1 MSFHRTLSD
10 AASSLQHMLLM
21 FYLFIFTS
29 SQILEFKFIRDIA
42 TSKLLLETIASLT
55 QKDYFLYLLYIHHK
69 SLWHHSHSVPRL
81 IKESPSRTL
90 LAVIAEEKEYEVA
103 WSAVKASSRMGAMS
117 LPPTGSKQAT
127 FTKWWR
133 CYHGGWFRYKEYTDS
148 HGSSWFYINHSVAL
162 SNILWQSA
170 RSLARR
176 HLILCHRPG
185 LTMIALLAFCSRLL
199 LASPPLRSLH
209 FDPFSVY

>member
-1 MSFHRTLSD
+1 MIESSYLKTLLTVKISKLFHSLHPLSFLFANQQILSKLMSFHRTLSD

-29 SQILEFKFIRDIA
+29 SQILEYKFIRDIA

-90 LAVIAEEKEYEVA
+90 LAVTAEEKEYEVA
-103 WSAVKASSRMGAMS
+103 
-117 LPPTGSKQAT
+117 
-127 FTKWWR
+127 
-133 CYHGGWFRYKEYTDS
+133 
-148 HGSSWFYINHSVAL
+148 
-162 SNILWQSA
+162 
-170 RSLARR
+170 
-176 HLILCHRPG
+176 
-185 LTMIALLAFCSRLL
+185 
-199 LASPPLRSLH
+199 
-209 FDPFSVY
+209 